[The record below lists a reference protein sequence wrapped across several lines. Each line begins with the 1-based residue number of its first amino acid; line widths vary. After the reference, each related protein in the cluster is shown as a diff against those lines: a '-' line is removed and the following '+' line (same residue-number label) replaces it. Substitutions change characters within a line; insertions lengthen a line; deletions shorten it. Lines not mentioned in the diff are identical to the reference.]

1 MATSLHFP
9 RMDANDAARGDR
21 RAHFLMFR
29 SVVDRAWHLAVTVGP
44 IVVIA
49 LALVAARRW

>member
-1 MATSLHFP
+1 
-9 RMDANDAARGDR
+9 
-21 RAHFLMFR
+21 MFR

-49 LALVAARRW
+49 LALVGRSPLVIPAAEGPCERSRYRDH